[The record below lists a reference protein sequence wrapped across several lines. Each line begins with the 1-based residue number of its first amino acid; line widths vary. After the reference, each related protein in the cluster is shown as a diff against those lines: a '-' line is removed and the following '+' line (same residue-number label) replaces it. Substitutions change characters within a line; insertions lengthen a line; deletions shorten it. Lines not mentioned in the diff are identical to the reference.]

1 MKMKVANTVIKNH
14 DKSTEAIYGMVTLDY
29 EGRFIRRKKLT
40 TDNGEVF
47 LVELP
52 EMISVSAGDG
62 FALDDGRVI
71 GINAMP
77 EPLMKISHS
86 QLVNIAWHIGNRHTP
101 CQIEEDYLLIQ
112 SDHVLEKM
120 VLQLGAK
127 VEYLTGP
134 FMPEGGAYG
143 HGRTHGH
150 NHHND

>member
-1 MKMKVANTVIKNH
+1 MNVANAVIKNH
-14 DKSTEAIYGMVTLDY
+14 DQSTTARYDMVTLDY
-29 EGRFIRRKKLT
+29 EGRFVRRKKLT

-62 FALDDGRVI
+62 FVLDDGRVI
-71 GINAMP
+71 MINAMP
-77 EPLMKISHS
+77 ELLMKISHM
-86 QLVNIAWHIGNRHTP
+86 QLVSIAWHIGNRHTP
-101 CQIEEDYLLIQ
+101 CQIEEDHLLIQ

-120 VLQLGAK
+120 VLQLGAE
-127 VEYLTGP
+127 VEYVTEP

-150 NHHND
+150 KHHHD